1 MSRVIK
7 FRGLRTD
14 GKGWAIGNY
23 VFTQYNNSYKG
34 IIGVQQEDSHQIY
47 PVNIDG
53 YTHEVIPETVGQ
65 LHNGLTR
72 KAGKEVYVGDIIK
85 YNLAEGLGEPKSY
98 NHKCT
103 VENVEICFYWYIDIE
118 VIGNI
123 HQEIE
128 VTSD

>member
-7 FRGLRTD
+7 FRGLRND
-14 GKGWAIGNY
+14 GKGWVYGYYALWQNEHTIFPESSIGRPR
-23 VFTQYNNSYKG
+23 K
-34 IIGVQQEDSHQIY
+34 
-47 PVNIDG
+47 
-53 YTHEVIPETVGQ
+53 VIPETVGQ
-65 LHNGLTR
+65 LHNGLTK

-103 VENVEICFYWYIDIE
+103 IENVEIDFYWYIDIE

-123 HQEIE
+123 HKERE
-128 VTSD
+128 VNND